1 MGRLNEGTVRKLV
14 DFLFRASKPQKTKF
28 RKKIEKI
35 KDAEIRDELLDKLDI
50 IDADIEKN
58 KERWEKEHKR
68 AVQALYDMDPE
79 IGKIWDF

>member
-1 MGRLNEGTVRKLV
+1 MIFYLELQNHKKQNSVKK
-14 DFLFRASKPQKTKF
+14 SK
-28 RKKIEKI
+28 KI